1 MLIRN
6 IKLVVYNTVVV
17 KYKFNRGLSK
27 AFSVYSIIVKFQS
40 CYTVL
45 DVLKIAVIH
54 YEITL
59 QHVDRSSCRRN
70 PCESTEEHFI

>member
-6 IKLVVYNTVVV
+6 IKLVAYNTVVV

-27 AFSVYSIIVKFQS
+27 AFSVYSVIVKFQS
-40 CYTVL
+40 YTVL

>member
-27 AFSVYSIIVKFQS
+27 AFSVYSVIVKFQS
-40 CYTVL
+40 YT
-45 DVLKIAVIH
+45 VLKIAVIH

-70 PCESTEEHFI
+70 PRESTEEHFI

>member
-17 KYKFNRGLSK
+17 KYKFNRGLSN
-27 AFSVYSIIVKFQS
+27 SVYSVIVKFQS
-40 CYTVL
+40 YTVL

>member
-1 MLIRN
+1 MGVMIMLQ
-6 IKLVVYNTVVV
+6 VTVVV
-17 KYKFNRGLSK
+17 KYKFNRRLSN
-27 AFSVYSIIVKFQS
+27 AFSVYSVIVKFQS
-40 CYTVL
+40 YTVL

>member
-6 IKLVVYNTVVV
+6 IELVVYNTVVV

-40 CYTVL
+40 YTVL

-59 QHVDRSSCRRN
+59 QIVDRSPYRRN